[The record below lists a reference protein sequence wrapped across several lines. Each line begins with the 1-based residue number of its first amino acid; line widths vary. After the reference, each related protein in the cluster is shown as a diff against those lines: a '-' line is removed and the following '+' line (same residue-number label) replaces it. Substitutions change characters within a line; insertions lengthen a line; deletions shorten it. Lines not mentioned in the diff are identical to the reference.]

1 MTIEAIE
8 RIIGLYG
15 IPSAIIIFIGW
26 FIATKWFPWWAS
38 RQELVMRELVHA
50 INALREESRATAEML
65 RALAQ
70 RVENLERI
78 VERKIRGDENG
89 CK

>member
-1 MTIEAIE
+1 
-8 RIIGLYG
+8 
-15 IPSAIIIFIGW
+15 
-26 FIATKWFPWWAS
+26 
-38 RQELVMRELVHA
+38 MRELVHA